1 MKIFIWDHNKERAIE
16 HIDEFMSD
24 PEAAK
29 EVGGFAYHWYSGD
42 HFEALSMLRGKYPDK
57 VLMHSESCGL
67 HIPGKV
73 TMLDMTDEQIEAL
86 PDGDYKTMVQT
97 TTPNEMDFNDATAY
111 AHDIIGDLNH
121 GMQRW
126 IDWNM
131 IVDRQGGPRHHPRGF
146 RRADRR
152 RRRRTVYADHQL
164 PVYSRDCTG
173 HQTECG
179 GSRHKH
185 VFA

>member
-1 MKIFIWDHNKERAIE
+1 
-16 HIDEFMSD
+16 
-24 PEAAK
+24 
-29 EVGGFAYHWYSGD
+29 
-42 HFEALSMLRGKYPDK
+42 MLRGKYPDK

-131 IVDRQGGPRHHPRGF
+131 IVDRQG
-146 RRADRR
+146 
-152 RRRRTVYADHQL
+152 
-164 PVYSRDCTG
+164 
-173 HQTECG
+173 
-179 GSRHKH
+179 
-185 VFA
+185 